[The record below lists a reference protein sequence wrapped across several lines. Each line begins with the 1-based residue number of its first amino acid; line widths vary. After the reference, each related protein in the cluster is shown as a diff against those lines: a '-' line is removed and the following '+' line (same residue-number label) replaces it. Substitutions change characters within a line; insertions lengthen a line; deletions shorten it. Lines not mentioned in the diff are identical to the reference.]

1 MLCGTVSSFILQLHG
16 SLIFNSPDSSAANQM
31 EQNRSR
37 ALSKPHSQELSLSD
51 SSAVFLKDLACKS
64 YLYLTQLGVHS
75 VQEVFSQN
83 FRQKVFTSW
92 LSEQWIIF
100 GANDCCWSVAKSC
113 LTLCDPMDCSMP
125 GSSVL
130 QSPGVCSYS
139 CPLSQWSHPLSSPSP
154 PVFSLSQHQGL
165 VQWVGS
171 LH

>member
-1 MLCGTVSSFILQLHG
+1 MLCGTVSLFILQLHG
-16 SLIFNSPDSSAANQM
+16 SLIFNSPDSNAANQM

-113 LTLCDPMDCSMP
+113 LTLGRRRRGRQRMRWLDGITDSMDVSL
-125 GSSVL
+125 SELRELVIDKEAWRATIH
-130 QSPGVCSYS
+130 GVAKSQT
-139 CPLSQWSHPLSSPSP
+139 PLSD
-154 PVFSLSQHQGL
+154 
-165 VQWVGS
+165 
-171 LH
+171 